1 MRIDNNGS
9 VNRVSGIRPK
19 SLLPVEG
26 ASGSGGD
33 SVEVSSRAADF
44 RTAMEALTA
53 APEVRE
59 GRIAEISQ
67 QLAQG
72 TLSLDGSSLAE
83 KLLEQP

>member
-1 MRIDNNGS
+1 MRIDDSGA
-9 VNRVSGIRPK
+9 VNRVRGIRPK

-26 ASGSGGD
+26 SSGTGID

-44 RTAMEALTA
+44 RAAMEALQA

-59 GRIAEISQ
+59 ERVAEISR

-72 TLSLDGSSLAE
+72 TLSMDGHSLAE
-83 KLLEQP
+83 KLLQR